1 MEKQANKEFSIED
14 FTVDKVGLD
23 NNSNEKVQERNNIKA
38 SPETETNLKYRII
51 ARGNETQWNYSYIVN
66 SVADIDIYNT
76 IQLKDSEI
84 SIVAKFIIQ
93 VINEFMFLLK
103 PKCPVY
109 ESLNHSRTELMI
121 ALENNTLNKSSIE
134 VVYDFINNQ
143 IVNIEYDKDWIF
155 GERIYLVDD
164 DDIMTNYITE
174 MMDDELEVLVQY
186 ILEFDRLLQDT
197 FVVSSYISDYAE

>member
-1 MEKQANKEFSIED
+1 MEKKANKEFSIED

-23 NNSNEKVQERNNIKA
+23 NNSNENVQEGNNFKA
-38 SPETETNLKYRII
+38 SSETETNLKNRII

-84 SIVAKFIIQ
+84 SVVTKFIIQ

-174 MMDDELEVLVQY
+174 MMDDELEALVQY

>member
-1 MEKQANKEFSIED
+1 MEKKANKEFSIED

-23 NNSNEKVQERNNIKA
+23 NNSNENVQEGNNFKE

-84 SIVAKFIIQ
+84 SVVAKFIIQ

-197 FVVSSYISDYAE
+197 FVVSSYISDYTE